1 VLRFEY
7 SRIDTKTHD
16 STYAG
21 FLKNT
26 LLSVKIFLAVY
37 TDLLNPAE
45 MHEVL
50 REKSPEDVIKTLFSY
65 LQIKGIENKVYLLI
79 DEYDH
84 FANELLSFDME
95 RFKLDVSRNGFVRK
109 LYETVK
115 HATAESVIDRIFITG
130 VSPVTRDSL
139 TSGFRVNL

>member
-1 VLRFEY
+1 
-7 SRIDTKTHD
+7 
-16 STYAG
+16 
-21 FLKNT
+21 LK
-26 LLSVKIFLAVY
+26 
-37 TDLLNPAE
+37 PAE
-45 MHEVL
+45 MREVL